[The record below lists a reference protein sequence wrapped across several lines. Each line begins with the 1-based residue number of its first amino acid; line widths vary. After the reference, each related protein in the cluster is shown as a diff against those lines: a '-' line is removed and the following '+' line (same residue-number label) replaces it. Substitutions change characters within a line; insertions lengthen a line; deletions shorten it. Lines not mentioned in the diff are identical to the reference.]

1 MNEDA
6 TRRSEEEEIDA
17 PIKSLGTAFRVVSA
31 LKQNGSSGVTEIA
44 AETGLSKSAVHKHLT
59 TLVAHGYAVK
69 EGDRYRL
76 SLKFLDLGG
85 YVRDQFPSTSIIKTK
100 VQELA
105 VETGEVAQCMTEQRG
120 KSVVLYREAGTNGV
134 PSRTRPGTQMYLHQT
149 ASGKAILSKLPI
161 ERVDQI
167 IDRHGLPRATEAT
180 ITDRD
185 ALVEELETIR
195 ERGVAYNVGESTRGL
210 YAVAAPMTK
219 PDGTVLGAIVV
230 SGPNHRM
237 RGSPMDEEYPGLL
250 LSLVNEIELNIAHS

>member
-1 MNEDA
+1 MNND
-6 TRRSEEEEIDA
+6 TPDRTKGDEIDV
-17 PIKSLGTAFRVVSA
+17 PIKSLGTAFTIIHA
-31 LKQNGSSGVTEIA
+31 LKENDGGRVTEIA
-44 AETGLSKSAVHKHLT
+44 ARTGLSKSAVHKHLT
-59 TLVAHGYAVK
+59 TLAAHGYVVK
-69 EGDRYRL
+69 EGDQYQL
-76 SLKFLDLGG
+76 GLQFLDLGG
-85 YVRDQFPSTSIIKTK
+85 YVRDQFPNTNIVKTK
-100 VQELA
+100 VRELA
-105 VETGEVAQCMTEQRG
+105 VETGEVAQCMTEQHG

-149 ASGKAILSKLPI
+149 ASGKAILSQLPI
-161 ERVDQI
+161 ERVEEI

-195 ERGVAYNVGESTRGL
+195 ERGVAYSVGESTRGL

-219 PDGTVLGAIVV
+219 TDGTVLGAIVV

-237 RGSPMDEEYPGLL
+237 RGSPMYDEYPDLL

>member
-1 MNEDA
+1 MNHDA
-6 TRRSEEEEIDA
+6 TSRSGKKEIDA

-44 AETGLSKSAVHKHLT
+44 TETGLSKSAVHKHLT
-59 TLVAHGYAVK
+59 TLVAYGYAVK
-69 EGDRYRL
+69 EADQYRL

-85 YVRDQFPSTSIIKTK
+85 YVRDQFPSTSVIKTK

-105 VETGEVAQCMTEQRG
+105 VETGEVAQFMTEQRG
-120 KSVVLYREAGTNGV
+120 RSVVLYREAGSNGV

-167 IDRHGLPRATEAT
+167 IDCHGLPRATEAT
-180 ITDRD
+180 TTDRD
-185 ALVEELETIR
+185 SLVEELGSIR
-195 ERGVAYNVGESTRGL
+195 EQGVAYNFGESTRGL

-219 PDGTVLGAIVV
+219 PDGTVVGAMVV

-237 RGSPMDEEYPGLL
+237 RGSPMDQEYPDLV